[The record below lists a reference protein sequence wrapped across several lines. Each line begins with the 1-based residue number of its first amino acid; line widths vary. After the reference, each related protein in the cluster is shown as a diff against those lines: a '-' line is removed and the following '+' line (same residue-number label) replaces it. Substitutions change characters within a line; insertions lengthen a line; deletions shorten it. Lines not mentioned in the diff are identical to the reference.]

1 MEAGQDWETGV
12 EVLVGAEVETGQP
25 SVSIEY
31 ASQARLRLENYAA
44 HTHTEGATPFPPR
57 SHSHTHT
64 HKETGQLN
72 LVGLPSP
79 QTDPVERAQRFKF
92 SSLNNILFWRPTG
105 LTRGWPEG
113 GRRGTQLCPVDA
125 YQNVAAALSNGLAWS
140 SFWSWSRS
148 GLLCAAAIGG

>member
-1 MEAGQDWETGV
+1 MLELKLGLGSLQFQ
-12 EVLVGAEVETGQP
+12 LNM
-25 SVSIEY
+25 
-31 ASQARLRLENYAA
+31 QAKRDSDSKTMQ
-44 HTHTEGATPFPPR
+44 HTHTQGGEGATLPSPLT
-57 SHSHTHT
+57 HTHTHT

-72 LVGLPSP
+72 LVGLPST

-140 SFWSWSRS
+140 CFWSWSRS